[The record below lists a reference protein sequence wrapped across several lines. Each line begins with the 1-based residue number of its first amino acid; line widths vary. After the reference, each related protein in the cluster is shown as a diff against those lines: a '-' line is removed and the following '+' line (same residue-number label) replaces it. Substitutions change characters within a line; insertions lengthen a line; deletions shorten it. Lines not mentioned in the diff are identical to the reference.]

1 MSAPHHEKNCQK
13 EQTHMIRDQFP
24 PHFCKAFKRRFKTDT
39 LNCSSSRRDA
49 FAILEFSSQTV
60 IYLICH
66 TRRRIRSE
74 VFRIHIVP
82 SEHKYL
88 SFDWFVPRQHCVL
101 DLHGSEVRSAII
113 RNQNTR
119 IVKFVG
125 SLQIVLFIPMAE
137 ILEEFDQPSPLP
149 VVFCQK
155 IPLEEYDQHSA
166 KTTRAA
172 LQELMNHLDSNPDE
186 YYKIVRRKKAD
197 NLKLLQFMKVKVMNK
212 LQDGYLEKY
221 FPPEQCQEDLENL
234 KHEMA
239 SAYDYA
245 QGSSI
250 IAHES
255 Q

>member
-1 MSAPHHEKNCQK
+1 
-13 EQTHMIRDQFP
+13 
-24 PHFCKAFKRRFKTDT
+24 
-39 LNCSSSRRDA
+39 
-49 FAILEFSSQTV
+49 
-60 IYLICH
+60 
-66 TRRRIRSE
+66 
-74 VFRIHIVP
+74 
-82 SEHKYL
+82 
-88 SFDWFVPRQHCVL
+88 
-101 DLHGSEVRSAII
+101 
-113 RNQNTR
+113 
-119 IVKFVG
+119 
-125 SLQIVLFIPMAE
+125 MAE

-149 VVFCQK
+149 VAFCQK
-155 IPLEEYDQHSA
+155 IPFEEYDQHSA

-250 IAHES
+250 IAHKS